1 MGGDILVSVIV
12 QILIRRIYLQLGAE
26 TFLSSNK
33 QNAGNIAPKKKGCI
47 MNEVSERERERERER
62 EIDLYS
68 VL

>member
-12 QILIRRIYLQLGAE
+12 QIFIRRICLQLGAG

-33 QNAGNIAPKKKGCI
+33 QNAENIAPKKKGCI
-47 MNEVSERERERERER
+47 MNGVRERERERER